1 MSPAVAAMGDAWG
14 GGYGS
19 ALPRP
24 AADFTDGS
32 FGPLSPLDPIPI
44 DQPPDGFDR
53 PMPRRWQYPFGWNIP
68 RSLPRTE
75 GVTLTDFGTL
85 RSLAQLY
92 SVARACIQLLKSEIR
107 ALEWDIVP
115 TKDAAKAMRGDHK
128 AMRDFGER
136 RSECIR
142 FFKNPDPEYG
152 SWSSWLDT
160 LLEDIYAIDAA
171 SVYLR
176 PSRVRGRGLMGSD
189 LSALEIIDGSSFR
202 PLVDLHGS
210 RPTPPSPAYEQYI
223 YGIPR
228 TDNISIMCD
237 ADLSDDL
244 RKTKVQDY
252 RGDQL
257 LYLPYTRAA
266 NRPYGSPPIE
276 QALVPVMSGLSK
288 QGYQLDYY
296 RSGSIPGLFV
306 SPGDAA
312 MTASQIRDLET
323 ALNVIAGDV
332 GMKHQIVVLP
342 PGSKVMPQKPPELAD
357 QFDMIVSTEVCMAF
371 QVQPTELG
379 LMPQVATVQ
388 SPSAMNQASKADAAR
403 HQRKSLVPML
413 QFLKQG
419 LLDKVIQVACGQTDM
434 QFLFEGLEEDEDE
447 VSLTGLLGTQI
458 GTGLRSVD
466 EGRGVLG
473 LDPWGLP
480 VTQDPLW
487 ASANGVMLLGSVDP
501 ATGQP
506 GGQLAGLPSVT
517 QQMQGAQGG
526 SAGGSPGANEGQ
538 VSGRPALAQGHMPGT
553 THVPPAQPD
562 RDPTP
567 SHSAA
572 IAGAAEAAAAVSGS
586 SSKAAASDPD
596 GLHRYEPY
604 VPGDQSACVKCS
616 LPRSYAAHA
625 VTAIGSRMMLKAIAE
640 PAAPR
645 PADHVL
651 AEILTAPDAASLS
664 KEALAA
670 LAPCACCG
678 GAGEHE
684 TGHECYRCDG
694 YRVPEAEAK
703 GSPWCEEVFRD
714 QALHVQGCPNC
725 GPPPFLG
732 SGSSKA
738 ALSELDALGRHVR
751 KGRDPATWQPVHIPG
766 HVMAMITEDVT
777 KGIGIAE
784 VLTEARRALPK
795 SRAASGGQQRQAWL
809 AWEHDLQLA
818 AKYEQQIGAAFSSV
832 MTEAGKLFAAFLAG
846 TLAVTAAVLASMIA
860 DLIRQRLALI
870 LAPLHAEGRELGRAA
885 AMQAAGASARQR
897 QGIAAAQQAD
907 TSQIAQ
913 QAAVRQM
920 AGTGLAGFTVA
931 LMKLLLGGAVTVGA
945 LLALLDAFLNAENR
959 AGLIALTEIEKAIAD
974 GAFGVYTELGVSYVR
989 WHTRNDSRVC
999 ARCMANQ
1006 DAGPVP
1012 LGSLFPGGVA
1022 QPCQHPGCRCWLA
1035 PSDPPK
1041 QGVAPPAPGTAKAAG
1056 APLLYQG
1063 PVHGGPL
1070 SYPPTM
1076 DGEAGLEPATYGT
1089 PAAVHL
1095 TKADKPW
1102 KHPDTSLPV
1111 AEQVYA
1117 QLLEDYPAS
1126 ALTWVKDATW
1136 TGPQEVP
1143 LSAIEYTPDKWQAGH
1158 EDAKVDRFK
1167 AKIERRQAAG
1177 RPVKP
1182 AVLIDR
1188 PDTKPGTHLIVID
1201 GHHRALAFR
1210 ELDRPVVAYVGKV
1223 TAAGAKLAEETHS
1236 SQFSDQKPG
1245 AGDDGRSTKNFTAA
1259 NLGDGSVHG
1268 LAPYDL
1274 RGQDAPKEARGYS
1287 LSKRSGMI
1295 SLDLPE
1301 GLIEPLPGGITDHHV
1316 TVVYLGPDVDD
1327 DAFSLACVMARRVA
1341 AATQPLSGTIGGI
1354 GSFPAGDDG
1363 VPVWAGVNLP
1373 GAESLH
1379 EALAELQS
1387 PDAKAREHGYKPH
1400 CTIAYLE
1407 EGDPL
1412 PDPLPHMPVTFTH
1425 LSVHR
1430 GEDVKHFPFG
1440 DVGKSAAT
1448 PYLSTVH
1455 HPLGH
1460 EGLWHTPSKKVPE
1473 RQQLPAYVQNIAA
1486 AIERDHG
1493 VPESE
1498 AIAMAVA
1505 AVERWRH
1512 GNLEWGPHR
1521 HVTPEVAAASE
1532 RTHEEWEHLR
1542 ATHDG

>member
-1 MSPAVAAMGDAWG
+1 MSPAVAAMNDSWG
-14 GGYGS
+14 GIYGNF
-19 ALPRP
+19 LPRP
-24 AADFTDGS
+24 AQDFTQGA
-32 FGPLSPLDPIPI
+32 FGPLTPLPPMPV
-44 DQPPDGFDR
+44 DQPPPGFDR
-53 PMPRRWQYPFGWNIP
+53 PMPRRWQPPIGWN
-68 RSLPRTE
+68 LPQSPPGSEGLKLCGFGELRT
-75 GVTLTDFGTL
+75 LS
-85 RSLAQLY
+85 RLY

-160 LLEDIYAIDAA
+160 LLEEIYAIDAL
-171 SVYLR
+171 SVFLR

-189 LSALEIIDGSSFR
+189 LSALELITGDSIR
-202 PLVDLHGS
+202 PMVDLHGS
-210 RPTPPSPAYEQYI
+210 RPTPPSVAFQQFL
-223 YGIPR
+223 YGVPR
-228 TDNISIMCD
+228 SDLMTIMMG
-237 ADLSDDL
+237 ADLTDDL
-244 RKTKVQDY
+244 KATQVHEY

-257 LYLPYTRAA
+257 LYLPYTRQTDS
-266 NRPYGSPPIE
+266 PYGFPPAE

-288 QGYQLDYY
+288 QGYQLDFF
-296 RSGSIPGLFV
+296 REGSVPAVYI

-312 MTASQIRDLET
+312 MTASQVRELQD

-332 GMKHQIVVLP
+332 GFKHKVIVLP
-342 PGSKVMPQKPPELAD
+342 PGSKPYPQKDPQLAD
-357 QFDMIVSTEVCMAF
+357 QFDMVVSTEVCMAY

-388 SPSAMNQASKADAAR
+388 SPSSMNQAAKADAAR

-526 SAGGSPGANEGQ
+526 AAGSPGANEGQ
-538 VSGRPALAQGHMPGT
+538 VNGKPALAQGHLPGT
-553 THVPPAQPD
+553 THVPPAQPQ

-586 SSKAAASDPD
+586 SSKAATAGQD
-596 GLHRYEPY
+596 GLHRYEPF

-625 VTAIGSRMMLKAIAE
+625 VTAIGSRMMLKAIAA
-640 PAAPR
+640 PVAPR
-645 PADHVL
+645 PPDHVL

-664 KEALAA
+664 KAAAAA
-670 LAPCACCG
+670 LMPALP
-678 GAGEHE
+678 E
-684 TGHECYRCDG
+684 TPA
-694 YRVPEAEAK
+694 V
-703 GSPWCEEVFRD
+703 
-714 QALHVQGCPNC
+714 
-725 GPPPFLG
+725 
-732 SGSSKA
+732 SSKA

-766 HVMAMITEDVT
+766 HVMAMICEDVT
-777 KGIGIAE
+777 KGIAIAE
-784 VLTEARRALPK
+784 VLTAAADQIPK
-795 SRAASGGQQRQAWL
+795 ASAAKSGPSSGQRRQAWL

-818 AKYEQQIGAAFSSV
+818 AKYEKQIGAAFASV
-832 MTEAGKLFAAFLAG
+832 MAEAGRLFAAFLAG

-870 LAPLHAEGRELGRAA
+870 LAPLHAEGRELGAAA
-885 AMQAAGASARQR
+885 AMQAVGASARQR

-1177 RPVKP
+1177 KPVKP

-1201 GHHRALAFR
+1201 GHHRTMAFH
-1210 ELDRPVVAYVGKV
+1210 ELNRPVVAYVGKV
-1223 TAAGAKLAEETHS
+1223 TTAGASAAEETHA
-1236 SQFSDQKPG
+1236 SQFSDRKPG
-1245 AGDDGRSTKNFTAA
+1245 AGDDGRTMKNFTAA

-1274 RGQDAPKEARGYS
+1274 RGQDDGCGCCAECSGPSCGCCPDCDAAKAARGYS
-1287 LSKRSGMI
+1287 LNPRSGMI

-1301 GLIEPLPGGITDHHV
+1301 GLIEPLPGGVTDHHV

-1327 DAFSLACVMARRVA
+1327 DAFSAACGMAREVA

-1373 GAESLH
+1373 GAETLH

-1430 GEDVKHFPFG
+1430 GEDVKRFSFG
-1440 DVGKSAAT
+1440 GGSAEKSGKTSAEILREYWTHEGHPGPTQYALEEKIRWGEKDDWYRCVDELT
-1448 PYLSTVH
+1448 PYIGEGARGYCTLRH
-1455 HPLGH
+1455 HEVLGAWPGH
-1460 EGLWHTPSKKVPE
+1460 PV
-1473 RQQLPAYVQNIAA
+1473 
-1486 AIERDHG
+1486 
-1493 VPESE
+1493 
-1498 AIAMAVA
+1498 
-1505 AVERWRH
+1505 
-1512 GNLEWGPHR
+1512 
-1521 HVTPEVAAASE
+1521 
-1532 RTHEEWEHLR
+1532 
-1542 ATHDG
+1542 